1 MEVQA
6 SYRVQE
12 SQGGDM
18 DYLFK
23 DVGRR
28 EPQERDLEVMHE
40 VEGVLRED
48 CFWEPGGHKL
58 P

>member
-40 VEGVLRED
+40 VEGGE
-48 CFWEPGGHKL
+48 GGL
-58 P
+58 LLGARGS